1 MEDKGMRW
9 MRVVRIGASLLP
21 GSLLLTSLVAS
32 AAAQTREP
40 LLTADQEACFGRVY
54 DRQHLTS
61 HPSQKVTGIHIFR
74 PLGERPEAEN
84 RQATRRDDAIKQ
96 FRENGEAEVQALVTF
111 RDRKGYFYNWLTCG
125 KESKEGMSCHI
136 ACDGGSFRLE
146 REAAGTAL
154 LTNNGFV
161 LVGGC
166 GEDVEATQE
175 VHFSPGKDD
184 KTFRLEQK
192 AVAVCRAEEQ
202 KARPIR
208 PGRPLR
214 ERFRE
219 DEAFC
224 FGRDYDVAHLAKH
237 PQQKVASIRVG
248 RLAPSEE
255 RRDKNL
261 VQTWPDGV
269 KLSVSLTLKAGSAR
283 RALKYA
289 CDPKEASWECAAE
302 SNEDARSTCDGNYF
316 HLARGGESD
325 DIVLINRREGLP
337 IAAAC
342 QPRPEG
348 ASSDD
353 HQTPTRSDDKTFR
366 LTRMPIEACR

>member
-1 MEDKGMRW
+1 MR
-9 MRVVRIGASLLP
+9 
-21 GSLLLTSLVAS
+21 
-32 AAAQTREP
+32 
-40 LLTADQEACFGRVY
+40 CY
-54 DRQHLTS
+54 
-61 HPSQKVTGIHIFR
+61 
-74 PLGERPEAEN
+74 
-84 RQATRRDDAIKQ
+84 
-96 FRENGEAEVQALVTF
+96 
-111 RDRKGYFYNWLTCG
+111 
-125 KESKEGMSCHI
+125 I
-136 ACDGGSFRLE
+136 ACDGGSFALK
-146 REAAGTAL
+146 RESAGTAL

-166 GEDVEATQE
+166 GEDVEATEE

-192 AVAVCRAEEQ
+192 PVAACRAEEQ

-208 PGRPLR
+208 AGKPLR

-224 FGRDYDVAHLAKH
+224 FGRDYDAAHLAKH

-248 RLAPSEE
+248 RLTPAEE
-255 RRDKNL
+255 RRDKDL
-261 VQTWPDGV
+261 AQTWPDGV
-269 KLSVSLTLKAGSAR
+269 KLSVSLTLKTGAAR

-289 CDPKEASWECAAE
+289 CDPKEASWECGTE
-302 SNEDARSTCDGNYF
+302 SKEDARSTCDGNYF
-316 HLARGGESD
+316 HLARGGDGD

-348 ASSDD
+348 APSND
-353 HQTPTRSDDKTFR
+353 HQTPTRSDDKAFR
-366 LTRMPIEACR
+366 LARMPTEACR